1 MPRRPSATSTDGC
14 QWLPTPA
21 AAVWPAMRCRDAR
34 TRCRTSP
41 ASCGNTLVIW
51 LRLMI
56 EPLSAIP
63 AQAPPDELHTTIS
76 GRALPLTA
84 PSTPEPRWATAIPA
98 LRAHLEMVD
107 ASAHRGLLGHDRQ
120 HGLGLLQ
127 VVPGPRTSST
137 PCPLSPP
144 TMTPPF
150 EQSRHDQYG
159 QWVASSGPLCAGF
172 RPLDDAPLNPPRRRS
187 HRPRGPRRRA
197 NQAGASRT
205 SPPACRSR
213 GAS

>member
-34 TRCRTSP
+34 TRCRTAP

-144 TMTPPF
+144 TMTPPLN
-150 EQSRHDQYG
+150 SRG
-159 QWVASSGPLCAGF
+159 TISTGNGSP
-172 RPLDDAPLNPPRRRS
+172 
-187 HRPRGPRRRA
+187 
-197 NQAGASRT
+197 QAGRFALGSG
-205 SPPACRSR
+205 RSMTLR
-213 GAS
+213 